1 MVRFL
6 SYFFLLFSLFTL
18 SNCFWSSSSSDKNKK
33 KSIKHDE
40 KGLGFP
46 GMNITVYPNGEIT
59 RGVYISIL
67 KSECNNLND
76 LSDYICPLVNSVNC
90 TLFTAYGTRV
100 YSCDDVVNSEYIH
113 FVPKDRLFMWPTRNL
128 GHKVYIRHIGM
139 PNDKPIELKTLSVRP
154 RVFSLSNFI
163 TDDEADTLIENA
175 LSLTAEEF
183 RLRRSS
189 TGARGYNIDT
199 HRTSEGA
206 FDVNS
211 PLSKALKKRTFDL
224 LGIHPYDETFAD
236 GLQILRYNQTNAYIP
251 HLDWITPPE
260 DDKNHNWESAE
271 GGTNRYA
278 TVFFYL
284 SDVEDGGETV
294 FTEAKPYTTAYEVS
308 ADGED
313 TSSLAEYKF
322 ITRDMAINETNE
334 YLKNTNLSHL
344 FADNSWEKDM
354 IIQCRSRLSIK
365 PKKATAILFYSQYP
379 DGRMDELSNH
389 GGCPVLQGQKWAAN
403 LWVWNGPRVG
413 YMKKNAETGQL
424 SQPDIIAVSASFEAA
439 DVRGAV
445 LYWENQLWEE
455 LVPGRAI
462 KVNTYTGHVWNVKL
476 DNTIVATYT
485 IEKGKKTQRFILTSK
500 DLPIY

>member
-1 MVRFL
+1 MKLVFSVLLVLISLL
-6 SYFFLLFSLFTL
+6 SFT
-18 SNCFWSSSSSDKNKK
+18 NCFWSSSSDKNKK
-33 KSIKHDE
+33 NSIKHQE
-40 KGLGFP
+40 KGSPSPLQ
-46 GMNITVYPNGEIT
+46 NITLYPNGEVT
-59 RGVYISIL
+59 NGVSVSIL
-67 KSECNNLND
+67 KRECANIHD
-76 LSDYICPLVNSVNC
+76 LSEYICPLVNSINC
-90 TLFTAYGTRV
+90 TLFTSYGTRV
-100 YSCDDVVNSEYIH
+100 HSCNDLGTNEYIH
-113 FVPKDRLFMWPTRNL
+113 FVPMDRLFMWPTRNL
-128 GHKVYIRHIGM
+128 GHQVYIRHIGM
-139 PNDKPIELKTLSVRP
+139 PNGKPIVLKTLSIRP
-154 RVFSLSNFI
+154 RVFSLTNFI
-163 TDDEADTLIENA
+163 TDDEADKLIENA

-189 TGARGYNIDT
+189 TGAKGYSIDS

-211 PLSKALKKRTFDL
+211 PLAKILKKRAFDL

-260 DDKNHNWESAE
+260 DDPDHNWESAE

-284 SDVEDGGETV
+284 SDVDDGGETV
-294 FTEAKPYTTAYEVS
+294 FTEAKPYSTAYEVR
-308 ADGED
+308 ADGDD
-313 TSSLAEYKF
+313 TSESTELNF
-322 ITRDMAINETNE
+322 ITRETAVHETNE
-334 YLKNTNLSHL
+334 YLKNANLSHL
-344 FADNSWEKDM
+344 FVEDSWEKDM
-354 IIQCRSRLSIK
+354 IIQCRSRLSVK

-379 DGRMDELSNH
+379 DGRKDELSNH

-413 YMKKNAETGQL
+413 YMKKNPVTGKL
-424 SQPDIIAVSASFEAA
+424 DQPEITAVTASFEAA

-455 LVPGRAI
+455 LVPGSSI
-462 KVNTYTGHVWNVKL
+462 KVNTYTGHVWNIKL
-476 DNTIVATYT
+476 DNVIVATYT
-485 IEKGKKTQRFILTSK
+485 IEKGKKSQRFILKSK